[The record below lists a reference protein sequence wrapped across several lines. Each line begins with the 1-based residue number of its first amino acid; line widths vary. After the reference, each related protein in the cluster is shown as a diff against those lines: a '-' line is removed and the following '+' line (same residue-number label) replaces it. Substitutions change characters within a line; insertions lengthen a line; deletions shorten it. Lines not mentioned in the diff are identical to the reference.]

1 MDDLNSEWT
10 SGSYRYLSPSVSSDA
25 LAMPTSEGGVG
36 SLEKFVLATLLRLYG
51 SPAIRIRFWDGSQLV
66 PAGVE
71 PIAGLAFND
80 RETLWRFLINPAYTC
95 GEGHSSGRLHIS
107 GGVVPFVETVL
118 AARVSLNHTSSLR
131 RFLLELPGPRRINTL
146 RSAKRKIQQHY
157 DIGNDFYGLWLDET
171 LQYTCAYFPEPDW
184 GLEAAQRAKM
194 DNIARKVDL
203 QPGERVLEVGCGWGG
218 LALHLAQHYGVHVTA
233 YNISHEQII
242 EARERAQVQGLDG
255 NVSFVEDDYRRAEG
269 QYDAFVSVGMLE
281 HVGPTHYRTLGNVI
295 HRTLK
300 PQGRGLL
307 HGIGQNRSERLNAWV
322 EKRIFPGAYPP
333 NLRQMLAVLEP
344 HSLTVLDVENL
355 RLHYAK
361 TLEHWLAR
369 FEQHAAQIHVMF
381 DEQFVRAWRYYLS
394 ASLASF
400 RTDSLELFQILITRQ
415 GNNQVPWTRADW
427 YRLN

>member
-1 MDDLNSEWT
+1 MDDSNSEWT
-10 SGSYRYLSPSVSSDA
+10 SGSYRYLSPSAPSDA
-25 LAMPTSEGGVG
+25 LAMATSEGSVG
-36 SLEKFVLATLLRLYG
+36 SLEKFVLATLLRFYG
-51 SPAIRIRFWDGSQLV
+51 SPAIRIIFWDGSQLV

-71 PIAGLAFND
+71 PIAGLTFTD
-80 RETLWRFLINPAYTC
+80 RETLWRFLVNPAYTC
-95 GEGHSSGRLHIS
+95 GEGYSSGRLQIS
-107 GGVVPFVETVL
+107 GGVVPFVEAVL
-118 AARVSLNHTSSLR
+118 AARVSLNHTPSLR
-131 RFLLELPGPRRINTL
+131 RFLLEFFGPRRVNTL
-146 RSAKRKIQQHY
+146 RSAKRKIQRHY
-157 DIGNDFYGLWLDET
+157 DIGNDFYRLWLDET
-171 LQYTCAYFPEPDW
+171 LQYTCAYFPEPDL

-194 DNIARKVDL
+194 DYIAHKLDL
-203 QPGERVLEVGCGWGG
+203 QPGARVLEVGCGWGG
-218 LALHLAQHYGVHVTA
+218 LALHLARHYGAHVTA

-242 EARERAQVQGLDG
+242 EARQRARVEGLDG
-255 NVSFVEDDYRRAEG
+255 QVHFVENDYRRAEG

-307 HGIGQNRSERLNAWV
+307 HSIGQNRSERLNAWI

-369 FEQHAAQIHVMF
+369 FEQHAAQVHAMF
-381 DEQFVRAWRYYLS
+381 DENFVRAWRYYLS

-400 RTDSLELFQILITRQ
+400 RTDSLELFQVLFTRQ

-427 YRLN
+427 YLLN